1 MRLTTISASAD
12 TLGHCAQ
19 GRDGSTQ
26 QAMSNV
32 ATLAR
37 SILVLAPL
45 SDPEAPPPPKRV
57 ATAEACRRL
66 AKACLAWSAD
76 FERGVDCHF
85 LLTMLLQLG
94 IDGVLAR
101 RHDAPADDNSP
112 GCAGDGGSA
121 GTSGTIE
128 LIKTRKEVATL
139 RLRKGRTALLWLL
152 ALLFIALALALHV
165 AWLLGKISLGGLLP
179 GPVELCVVGGALAA
193 WAAERKAADA
203 YNAAGRRKKRKSGR
217 RPRPRSAMDR
227 YFSCSGKHDA
237 NDDDDD
243 DSSDDDDG
251 GCDEDDSEEEKE
263 EMTRRHVGQFPVE
276 FGELDRVVGRHFETR
291 DADSGDSSGDGS
303 SGDGSSCDG
312 SSGDISGDGGGRGE
326 GGGSGGSDGAE
337 NMTASSAPRRGC
349 LAGFVIA
356 GARGERRLQRT
367 CVRELVLCGRAHD
380 ARLLGGLVSS
390 SGGADSVAARDGLL
404 AIAGLAPE
412 ANASK
417 FLLGR
422 LGIAPTLGIAVL
434 RLFGDD
440 SGKVAA
446 AAQCVPPPASLP
458 HSRSA
463 TCRSCAILMCN
474 ERVTLLSAY
483 EHLSQRCP
491 PRRTSFL
498 PLYQIYQP
506 RLGPTGPRGTLLSA
520 ESSGKSSRSPSP
532 SRSPAETAA
541 PVRSRRCSRMRSCYP
556 LKRWSHAT
564 ASHASQWHALTPRGT
579 PSVAAAS
586 CARVRPSRGCRASTA
601 RCRASW
607 RCVRLRRLSLYKA
620 VTEAHSFLF
629 LRILFVLFA
638 GALAWRPLAT
648 GDA

>member
-1 MRLTTISASAD
+1 
-12 TLGHCAQ
+12 
-19 GRDGSTQ
+19 
-26 QAMSNV
+26 
-32 ATLAR
+32 
-37 SILVLAPL
+37 
-45 SDPEAPPPPKRV
+45 
-57 ATAEACRRL
+57 
-66 AKACLAWSAD
+66 
-76 FERGVDCHF
+76 
-85 LLTMLLQLG
+85 
-94 IDGVLAR
+94 
-101 RHDAPADDNSP
+101 
-112 GCAGDGGSA
+112 
-121 GTSGTIE
+121 
-128 LIKTRKEVATL
+128 
-139 RLRKGRTALLWLL
+139 
-152 ALLFIALALALHV
+152 
-165 AWLLGKISLGGLLP
+165 
-179 GPVELCVVGGALAA
+179 
-193 WAAERKAADA
+193 
-203 YNAAGRRKKRKSGR
+203 
-217 RPRPRSAMDR
+217 MDR
-227 YFSCSGKHDA
+227 YFSCSGEHDA

-251 GCDEDDSEEEKE
+251 GCDDDESEEEKE

-303 SGDGSSCDG
+303 SGDGSSGDG

-440 SGKVAA
+440 SSKVAA

-491 PRRTSFL
+491 PSPTLRPSLVPNLPTSARSDRSSRYFAQRGELRKVEPLTLAIALARRDGRAG
-498 PLYQIYQP
+498 QIA
-506 RLGPTGPRGTLLSA
+506 TLLA
-520 ESSGKSSRSPSP
+520 
-532 SRSPAETAA
+532 
-541 PVRSRRCSRMRSCYP
+541 
-556 LKRWSHAT
+556 
-564 ASHASQWHALTPRGT
+564 HALLLPTEAVVACDCLSRVAMARSNHRGAAEHRRR
-579 PSVAAAS
+579 AAAQAGGA
-586 CARVRPSRGCRASTA
+586 CGCGV
-601 RCRASW
+601 CLYI
-607 RCVRLRRLSLYKA
+607 RL
-620 VTEAHSFLF
+620 
-629 LRILFVLFA
+629 
-638 GALAWRPLAT
+638 
-648 GDA
+648 